1 MNWTKHIMIKNLL
14 ANKLIRAEV
23 NASRPTN
30 NRKSEVGR
38 QKVSRGGRWLTSND
52 AVQELKD
59 KKDEKERLE
68 HEKESSI
75 ARKDQEKIKRL
86 EQTQIKKIN
95 KSRKRC
101 HLCEC
106 KQTAKNRS
114 EWIFCFECHTWC
126 CYTCLPQQFKG
137 ACVKTI

>member
-1 MNWTKHIMIKNLL
+1 MPLDQQITESPKLEGRRSLEVVDDLLQMMLFRSLRMKRMKKSDLNMKRSQVKQEKIK
-14 ANKLIRAEV
+14 K
-23 NASRPTN
+23 
-30 NRKSEVGR
+30 
-38 QKVSRGGRWLTSND
+38 
-52 AVQELKD
+52 
-59 KKDEKERLE
+59 
-68 HEKESSI
+68 
-75 ARKDQEKIKRL
+75 KIKRL

-101 HLCEC
+101 HLYEC
-106 KQTAKNRS
+106 KQTAKNKS